1 MAAMTV
7 RHLSSLPR
15 LACVAA
21 ALAATACTTQP
32 RDVDTHAPAP
42 APDDAAVRALEELA
56 RHDVQWTS
64 PGGDEAGSMPLG
76 NGTFGANVWI
86 DSRGDLFLLL
96 SHTDAFSEI
105 ERLLKLGRVRISC
118 DPPLA
123 TAPFA
128 QRMRFAD
135 GMIEVDA
142 GSGDDRATV
151 RVWIDSASE
160 MLHATIDGARPRTV
174 TATLERWRD
183 TARTLEGGER
193 NSSWVMRDAP
203 ASIALAESADIVVPL
218 ENSLGESPDAVAW
231 YHRNESS
238 VVPFTLEHQGLLAFE
253 TAFPDPLIL
262 RTFGGRIEGEGFT
275 RVDAGSVRSDAPRAS
290 HAVRITVA
298 CSQAD
303 DLAAW
308 QRRLGQVAAS
318 GADHA
323 ASRART
329 AAWWRERFTQ
339 SWVFVDMPEAERGA
353 LEPSRAYA
361 AQRAAALAATGGV
374 FPVKF
379 NGSIFTVAPR
389 FVNGEPFNDDFRRWG
404 GDYWWQNTRLPYHG
418 MLARGDGDRMR
429 SLIDFYFKA
438 IRGCSVRAK
447 EYYGAEGAYFPETMT
462 TFATYS
468 NGDYGWNREGLEKGV
483 VQCPWWQWEWN
494 QGPELVALMLDHWD
508 HTGDARML
516 EERTIPMARAVLRY
530 FDTRFT
536 RDSRGVLV
544 ISPTQALETY
554 WTGVV
559 NDLPCVAGLREITAR
574 LLALPANVG
583 GSDDRALWERM
594 RASCPPLPR
603 SADGTRLAP
612 AEKFDATRSNCEN
625 PELYAVWPFWLP
637 DDMLDIGRAS
647 FAARIE
653 KMTHGWTQDGMQAA
667 RLGLAD
673 EAAANVRA
681 KLGNTHANFRY
692 PTFWGPNFDWV
703 PDQCHG
709 SNLLTTMQEML
720 LQSRP
725 DGTIVLLPAWP
736 KSWDARF
743 RLHGAGGTQVTAE
756 VRGGALVSLEVDPPA
771 NRARVKLAERWT
783 AP

>member
-1 MAAMTV
+1 MSA
-7 RHLSSLPR
+7 RFLSSLFR
-15 LACVAA
+15 IAFVVAA
-21 ALAATACTTQP
+21 IDLAACATTQT
-32 RDVDTHAPAP
+32 DMIEPAR
-42 APDDAAVRALEELA
+42 DAAAARAFAELA
-56 RHDVQWTS
+56 AHDVAWNT
-64 PGGDEAGSMPLG
+64 PGGDEAGSMPIG
-76 NGTFGANVWI
+76 NGTFGANAWI
-86 DSRGDLFLLL
+86 DAKGDLLLLL
-96 SHTDAFSEI
+96 SHTDSFSEI

-123 TAPFA
+123 VAPFA
-128 QRMRFAD
+128 QRMHFAD
-135 GMIEVDA
+135 GMIEIA
-142 GSGDDRATV
+142 SGEGDDRATV

-160 MLHATIDGARPRTV
+160 VLHATVESARPRTV
-174 TATLERWRD
+174 TATLENWRD
-183 TARTLEGGER
+183 AARTLEGGER

-203 ASIALAESADIVVPL
+203 ASIALVESADIVVPA
-218 ENSLGESPDAVAW
+218 EESPDAVAW

-238 VVPFTLEHQGLLAFE
+238 VVPFTLEHQGLIAFE
-253 TAFPDPLIL
+253 SAFPDPLIL
-262 RTFGGRIEGEGFT
+262 RTFGGRIDGEGFE
-275 RVDAGSVRSDAPRAS
+275 RADAHAMRSDAPRER
-290 HAVRITVA
+290 HALRISVA

-303 DLAAW
+303 DLASWRA
-308 QRRLGQVAAS
+308 RLAAVAAN

-329 AAWWRERFTQ
+329 ASWWRARFTQ
-339 SWVFVDMPEAERGA
+339 SWVFVDMPEAELGA
-353 LEPSRAYA
+353 FSLSQAYA

-389 FVNGEPFNDDFRRWG
+389 FVTGEPFNDDFRRWG

-418 MLARGDGDRMR
+418 MLARGDGDRLR
-429 SLIDFYFKA
+429 SLVDFYFRA
-438 IRGCSVRAK
+438 LRGCAVRAK
-447 EYYGAEGAYFPETMT
+447 EYYGADGAYFPETMT

-468 NGDYGWNREGLEKGV
+468 NGDSGWNREGVEKSV

-494 QGPELVALMLDHWD
+494 QGFELVALLLDHWD
-508 HTGDARML
+508 HTGDERML
-516 EERTIPMARAVLRY
+516 EERTVPMAREVLRY
-530 FDTRFT
+530 FDTRFA
-536 RDSRGVLV
+536 RDERGVLV

-559 NDLPCVAGLREITAR
+559 NDLPSVAGLREITAR
-574 LLALPANVG
+574 LLALPSGFG
-583 GSDDRALWERM
+583 GPDDRALWERM
-594 RASCPPLPR
+594 RASCPPLPLTP
-603 SADGTRLAP
+603 DGTRLAP
-612 AEKFDATRSNCEN
+612 AEKFDPVRSNCEN
-625 PELYAVWPFWLP
+625 PELYAVWPFWLQS
-637 DDMLDIGRAS
+637 DMLEISRAS
-647 FAARIE
+647 FASRIE

-681 KLGNTHANFRY
+681 KLENTHKNFRY

-709 SNLLTTMQEML
+709 SNLLTTVQEML

-725 DGTIVLLPAWP
+725 DGTIHLLPAWP

-743 RLHGAGGTQVTAE
+743 RLHGAAGTRITAE
-756 VRGGALVSLEVDPPA
+756 VREGALVSLEVDPPA
-771 NRARVKLAERWT
+771 HRARVRVAEGWV

>member
-1 MAAMTV
+1 MSA
-7 RHLSSLPR
+7 RFLSSLFR
-15 LACVAA
+15 IAFVVAA
-21 ALAATACTTQP
+21 IDLAACATTQT
-32 RDVDTHAPAP
+32 DMIEPAR
-42 APDDAAVRALEELA
+42 DAAAARAFAELA
-56 RHDVQWTS
+56 THDVAWTA
-64 PGGDEAGSMPLG
+64 PGGDEAGSMPIG
-76 NGTFGANVWI
+76 NGTFGANVWF
-86 DSRGDLFLLL
+86 DAKGDLLVLL

-105 ERLLKLGRVRISC
+105 ERLLKLGRVRVSC
-118 DPPLA
+118 DPPLSV
-123 TAPFA
+123 APFA

-142 GSGDDRATV
+142 GAGDDRATV

-160 MLHATIDGARPRTV
+160 VLHATVESARPRTV
-174 TATLERWRD
+174 TATLENWRD
-183 TARTLEGGER
+183 AARTLEGGER

-203 ASIALAESADIVVPL
+203 ASIALTESADIVVPA
-218 ENSLGESPDAVAW
+218 EDSLGESPDAVAW

-238 VVPFTLEHQGLLAFE
+238 IVAFTLEHQGLLAFE

-262 RTFGGRIEGEGFT
+262 RTFGGRIDGDGFART
-275 RVDAGSVRSDAPRAS
+275 DANTMRSTAPNTS
-290 HAVRITVA
+290 HALRVTVA

-303 DLAAW
+303 DLASW
-308 QRRLGQVAAS
+308 QRRLASVAANA
-318 GADHA
+318 ADHA

-329 AAWWRERFTQ
+329 AAWWSARFAT

-353 LEPSRAYA
+353 LALSQAYA

-389 FVNGEPFNDDFRRWG
+389 FVNGEPYNDDFRRWG

-429 SLIDFYFKA
+429 SLVDFYFRA
-438 IRGCSVRAK
+438 IRGCEVRAK

-468 NGDYGWNREGLEKGV
+468 NGDYGWSREGLDKEKDKGV

-494 QGPELVALMLDHWD
+494 QSLELVALLLDHWD
-508 HTGDARML
+508 HTGDERML
-516 EERTIPMARAVLRY
+516 EERTIPMAYAALRW
-530 FDTRFT
+530 FDTRFM
-536 RDSRGVLV
+536 RDERGILV

-559 NDLPCVAGLREITAR
+559 NDLPSVAGLREITAR
-574 LLALPANVG
+574 LLSLPAG
-583 GSDDRALWERM
+583 FGTDDDRALWERM
-594 RASCPPLPR
+594 RASCPPLPAT
-603 SADGTRLAP
+603 ADGAKLAP
-612 AEKFDATRSNCEN
+612 AEKFDPVRSNCEN

-637 DDMLDIGRAS
+637 DDLLAVGRAS
-647 FAARIE
+647 YAARIE

-681 KLGNTHANFRY
+681 KLGNTHKNFRY

-709 SNLLTTMQEML
+709 SNLLTTVQEML

-725 DGTIVLLPAWP
+725 DGSIVLLPAWP

-756 VRGGALVSLEVDPPA
+756 VRGSALVSLEVDPPA
-771 NRARVKLAERWT
+771 NRARVTVAEGWA

>member
-1 MAAMTV
+1 LCV
-7 RHLSSLPR
+7 S
-15 LACVAA
+15 VAA
-21 ALAATACTTQP
+21 AAAACAATSD
-32 RDVDTHAPAP
+32 RDVADLSASEPP
-42 APDDAAVRALEELA
+42 NDSAAARALDELA
-56 RHDVQWTS
+56 HHDVLWNA
-64 PGGDEAGSMPLG
+64 PGGDEAGSMPNG
-76 NGTFGANVWI
+76 NGTFGANVWF
-86 DSRGDLFLLL
+86 DAKGDLLVLL

-105 ERLLKLGRVRISC
+105 ERLLKLGRVRVSC

-123 TAPFA
+123 VAPFA

-135 GMIEVDA
+135 GMIEVA
-142 GSGDDRATV
+142 SGEGDDRAIV
-151 RVWIDSASE
+151 RVWIDSATE
-160 MLHATIDGARPRTV
+160 VLHATVTGARPRTV
-174 TATLERWRD
+174 TATLENWRD
-183 TARTLEGGER
+183 GARTLEGGER

-203 ASIALAESADIVVPL
+203 ASVALVESADIVVTT
-218 ENSLGESPDAVAW
+218 EESPDAVAW

-238 VVPFTLEHQGLLAFE
+238 VVPFTLEHQGLTALE

-262 RTFGGRIEGEGFT
+262 RTFGGRIEGDGFARIDT
-275 RVDAGSVRSDAPRAS
+275 RAVRSDAPRER
-290 HAVRITVA
+290 HALRIAVA

-303 DLAAW
+303 DLASW
-308 QRRLGQVAAS
+308 QKRLAAVAAN

-329 AAWWRERFTQ
+329 AEWWRARFAQ
-339 SWVFVDMPEAERGA
+339 SWVFVDMPEADRGA
-353 LEPSRAYA
+353 LSLSQAYA

-374 FPVKF
+374 FPIKF

-389 FVNGEPFNDDFRRWG
+389 FVNGAPFNDDFRNWG

-429 SLIDFYFKA
+429 SLVDFYFRA
-438 IRGCSVRAK
+438 LRGCGARAK

-494 QGPELVALMLDHWD
+494 QSLELVALLLDHWD
-508 HTGDARML
+508 HTGDERML
-516 EERTIPMARAVLRY
+516 EERTIPVARAALLW

-536 RDSRGVLV
+536 RDDRGVLV

-559 NDLPCVAGLREITAR
+559 NDLPSVAGLREITAR
-574 LLALPANVG
+574 LCALPEGFG
-583 GSDDRALWERM
+583 GPDDRALWARM
-594 RASCPPLPR
+594 RASCPPLPLTP
-603 SADGTRLAP
+603 DGTRLAP
-612 AEKFDATRSNCEN
+612 AEKFDPTRSNCEN

-637 DDMLDIGRAS
+637 RDMLEIGRAS
-647 FAARIE
+647 YASRIE

-673 EAAANVRA
+673 DAAANVHA
-681 KLGNTHANFRY
+681 KLGNTNRNFRY

-709 SNLLTTMQEML
+709 SNLLTTVQEML

-725 DGTIVLLPAWP
+725 DGAITLLPAWP

-743 RLHGAGGTQVTAE
+743 RLYGAAGTRITAE
-756 VRGGALVSLEVDPPA
+756 VRDGAIRSLEVDPPA
-771 NRARVKLAERWT
+771 HRARVTIAEGWS

>member
-1 MAAMTV
+1 MTS
-7 RHLSSLPR
+7 RALSSLGR
-15 LACVAA
+15 LACVSVAATVAACAAPRVRDATVAPQPVLPNDAA
-21 ALAATACTTQP
+21 AA
-32 RDVDTHAPAP
+32 
-42 APDDAAVRALEELA
+42 RALDELV
-56 RHDVQWTS
+56 RHDVQWSS
-64 PGGDEAGSMPLG
+64 PGGDEAGSMPIG

-86 DSRGDLFLLL
+86 DAKGDLLLLL
-96 SHTDAFSEI
+96 SHADAFSEI

-123 TAPFA
+123 IAPFT

-135 GMIEVDA
+135 GMIEVECGD
-142 GSGDDRATV
+142 GDDRV
-151 RVWIDSASE
+151 LLRVWIDSATE
-160 MLHATIDGARPRTV
+160 TLHTTLDGRRPRTV
-174 TATLERWRD
+174 TATLENWRNA
-183 TARTLEGGER
+183 ARTLEGGER

-203 ASIALAESADIVVPL
+203 ASIALVESADVVVPVGD
-218 ENSLGESPDAVAW
+218 SVGESPDAVAW

-238 VVPFTLEHQGLLAFE
+238 IVPFTLEHQGLIAFE
-253 TAFPDPLIL
+253 SAFPDPLIL
-262 RTFGGRIEGEGFT
+262 RTFGGRIEGEGFVRADAHT
-275 RVDAGSVRSDAPRAS
+275 MRADGARGRHALRV
-290 HAVRITVA
+290 TVA

-303 DLAAW
+303 DLASW

-318 GADHA
+318 AADHA
-323 ASRART
+323 ASRERT
-329 AAWWRERFTQ
+329 AAWWRSRFAQ

-353 LEPSRAYA
+353 LAPSQAYA

-429 SLIDFYFKA
+429 SLFDFYFKA

-494 QGPELVALMLDHWD
+494 QGPELVALLLDHWD
-508 HTGDARML
+508 HTGDERML
-516 EERTIPMARAVLRY
+516 EERAIPAARAVLRY
-530 FDTRFT
+530 FDTRFA
-536 RDSRGVLV
+536 RDARGILV

-559 NDLPCVAGLREITAR
+559 NDLPCVAGLREVTAR
-574 LLALPANVG
+574 LLALPARFG
-583 GSDDRALWERM
+583 DAADRALWERM
-594 RASCPPLPR
+594 RASCPPLPLT
-603 SADGTRLAP
+603 ADGARLAP
-612 AEKFDATRSNCEN
+612 AEKFDPTRSNCEN

-637 DDMLDIGRAS
+637 HDMLGIGRAS

-673 EAAANVRA
+673 DAAANVRA
-681 KLGNTHANFRY
+681 KLGNTHKNFRY
-692 PTFWGPNFDWV
+692 PTFWGPNFDWL

-709 SNLLTTMQEML
+709 SNLLTTVQEML

-725 DGTIVLLPAWP
+725 DGTITLLPAWP
-736 KSWDARF
+736 KSWNARF
-743 RLHGAGGTQVTAE
+743 RLHGAGGTRVTAE

-771 NRARVKLAERWT
+771 NRARVTVAEGWT

>member
-1 MAAMTV
+1 MSA
-7 RHLSSLPR
+7 RFLSSLFR
-15 LACVAA
+15 IAFVVAA
-21 ALAATACTTQP
+21 IDLAACATTQT
-32 RDVDTHAPAP
+32 DMIEPAR
-42 APDDAAVRALEELA
+42 DAAAAHAFAELA
-56 RHDVQWTS
+56 THDVAWTA
-64 PGGDEAGSMPLG
+64 PGGDEAGSMPIG
-76 NGTFGANVWI
+76 NGTFGANVWF
-86 DSRGDLFLLL
+86 DAKGDLLVLL

-105 ERLLKLGRVRISC
+105 ERLLKLGRVRVSC

-123 TAPFA
+123 LAPFA

-142 GSGDDRATV
+142 GAGDDRATV

-160 MLHATIDGARPRTV
+160 VLHTTVESARPRTV
-174 TATLERWRD
+174 TATLESWRD

-203 ASIALAESADIVVPL
+203 TSMALTESADIMVPV
-218 ENSLGESPDAVAW
+218 EDSLGESPDAVAW

-238 VVPFTLEHQGLLAFE
+238 IVAFTLEHQGLLAFE
-253 TAFPDPLIL
+253 TAFSDPLIL
-262 RTFGGRIEGEGFT
+262 RTFGGRIEGDGF
-275 RVDAGSVRSDAPRAS
+275 VRTGASTMRTDAPRTS
-290 HAVRITVA
+290 HALRVSVA

-303 DLAAW
+303 NLESWQKRLAS
-308 QRRLGQVAAS
+308 VAANAA
-318 GADHA
+318 GHA

-353 LEPSRAYA
+353 LALSQAYA
-361 AQRAAALAATGGV
+361 AQRAAVLAATGGV

-389 FVNGEPFNDDFRRWG
+389 FVNGEPYNDDFRRWG

-429 SLIDFYFKA
+429 SLVDFYFRA
-438 IRGCSVRAK
+438 IRGCEVRAK

-468 NGDYGWNREGLEKGV
+468 NGDYGWSREGLDKERDKGV

-494 QGPELVALMLDHWD
+494 QSLELVALLLDHWD
-508 HTGDARML
+508 HTGDERML
-516 EERTIPMARAVLRY
+516 EERTIPMAHAALGW

-536 RDSRGVLV
+536 RDERGILV

-559 NDLPCVAGLREITAR
+559 NDLPSVAGLREITAR
-574 LLALPANVG
+574 LLSLPAG
-583 GSDDRALWERM
+583 FASDDDRALWERM
-594 RASCPPLPR
+594 RASCPPLPVT
-603 SADGTRLAP
+603 ADGAKLAP
-612 AEKFDATRSNCEN
+612 AEKFDPVRSNCEN

-637 DDMLDIGRAS
+637 EDMLAVSRAS

-681 KLGNTHANFRY
+681 KLGNTHKNFRY

-709 SNLLTTMQEML
+709 SNLLTTVQEML

-756 VRGGALVSLEVDPPA
+756 VRGGALVSLEVEPPA
-771 NRARVKLAERWT
+771 NRARVTVAEGWM

>member
-1 MAAMTV
+1 MPA
-7 RHLSSLPR
+7 RCLSPFSR
-15 LACVAA
+15 LAFVAVAA
-21 ALAATACTTQP
+21 IVAACATQP
-32 RDVDTHAPAP
+32 RQVAESVDARTR
-42 APDDAAVRALEELA
+42 DAVAARALAELGTQ
-56 RHDVQWTS
+56 DVAWTA
-64 PGGDEAGSMPLG
+64 PGGDEAGSMPIG
-76 NGTFGANVWI
+76 NGTFGANVWF
-86 DSRGDLFLLL
+86 DAKGDLLVLL

-123 TAPFA
+123 LAPFA

-142 GSGDDRATV
+142 GAGDDRATV

-160 MLHATIDGARPRTV
+160 VLHATVESARPRMV
-174 TATLERWRD
+174 TATLENWRD
-183 TARTLEGGER
+183 AARTIEGGER

-203 ASIALAESADIVVPL
+203 ASVALTESADIVVPA
-218 ENSLGESPDAVAW
+218 EESPDAIAW

-238 VVPFTLEHQGLLAFE
+238 IVAFTLEHQGLLAFE

-262 RTFGGRIEGEGFT
+262 RTFGGRIEGDGFS
-275 RVDAGSVRSDAPRAS
+275 RADANTMRTDAPRTS
-290 HAVRITVA
+290 HALRVSVA

-303 DLAAW
+303 NLESWQKRLAS
-308 QRRLGQVAAS
+308 VAANA
-318 GADHA
+318 ADHA

-353 LEPSRAYA
+353 LALSQAYA

-389 FVNGEPFNDDFRRWG
+389 FVNGAPHNDDFRNWG

-429 SLIDFYFKA
+429 SLFDFYFRA

-468 NGDYGWNREGLEKGV
+468 NGDYGWNREGLDKSV
-483 VQCPWWQWEWN
+483 VQCPYWQWAWN

-516 EERTIPMARAVLRY
+516 EERTIPMARAMLRY
-530 FDTRFT
+530 FDTRFK
-536 RDSRGVLV
+536 RDARGVLV
-544 ISPTQALETY
+544 ITPTQSAETY

-559 NDLPCVAGLREITAR
+559 NDLPCIAGLREATDR
-574 LLALPANVG
+574 LCALPARFG
-583 GSDDRALWERM
+583 AADDRALWERM
-594 RASCPPLPR
+594 RAACPPLPLT
-603 SADGTRLAP
+603 ADGTKLSP

-637 DDMLDIGRAS
+637 RDMLEVGRAS
-647 FAARIE
+647 YAARIE

-681 KLGNTHANFRY
+681 KLGNTHKNFRY

-709 SNLLTTMQEML
+709 SNLLTTVQEMM

-743 RLHGAGGTQVTAE
+743 RLHGASGTRITAE

-771 NRARVKLAERWT
+771 NRARVKLAEGWT

>member
-1 MAAMTV
+1 MTF
-7 RHLSSLPR
+7 RFRSSFPR
-15 LACVAA
+15 LLCVATAVALAACATKPRDTAAPLPEAAPDAAA
-21 ALAATACTTQP
+21 ALALA
-32 RDVDTHAPAP
+32 
-42 APDDAAVRALEELA
+42 ELA
-56 RHDVQWTS
+56 THDVAWTA
-64 PGGDEAGSMPLG
+64 PGGDEAGSMPIG
-76 NGTFGANVWI
+76 NGSFGANVWL
-86 DSRGDLFLLL
+86 DAKGDLLLLL

-105 ERLLKLGRVRISC
+105 ERLLKLGRVRIAC

-123 TAPFA
+123 TTPFS

-142 GSGDDRATV
+142 GAGDDRATV

-160 MLHATIDGARPRTV
+160 VLHATVESTRPRTV
-174 TATLERWRD
+174 AATLENWRG

-203 ASIALAESADIVVPL
+203 ASIALAESADIIVPAD
-218 ENSLGESPDAVAW
+218 ESPDAVAW

-238 VVPFTLEHQGLLAFE
+238 VVAFTLEHQGLLAFE
-253 TAFPDPLIL
+253 TAFPDPLLL
-262 RTFGGRIEGEGFT
+262 RTFGGRIEGDGFV
-275 RVDAGSVRSDAPRAS
+275 RADADTMRTDAPRTS
-290 HAVRITVA
+290 HALRVTVA

-303 DLAAW
+303 NLDSWQKRLAS
-308 QRRLGQVAAS
+308 VAANA
-318 GADHA
+318 ADHA
-323 ASRART
+323 ESRART
-329 AAWWRERFTQ
+329 AAWWSARFAR
-339 SWVFVDMPEAERGA
+339 SWVFVDLPESERGPLSA
-353 LEPSRAYA
+353 SQAYA
-361 AQRAAALAATGGV
+361 AQRAAALAATDGA

-429 SLIDFYFKA
+429 SLVDFYFRA
-438 IRGCSVRAK
+438 LRGCTVRAK

-494 QGPELVALMLDHWD
+494 QSLELVALLLDHWD
-508 HTGDARML
+508 HTGDERML
-516 EERTIPMARAVLRY
+516 EERTIPMARAALLW

-536 RDSRGVLV
+536 RDERGVLV

-559 NDLPCVAGLREITAR
+559 NDLPSVAGLREITAR
-574 LLALPANVG
+574 LCALPADHGNAA
-583 GSDDRALWERM
+583 DRALWERM
-594 RASCPPLPR
+594 RASCPPLPLT
-603 SADGTRLAP
+603 ADGTRLAP
-612 AEKFDATRSNCEN
+612 AEKFDPVRSNCEN

-637 DDMLDIGRAS
+637 SDTLEIGRAS
-647 FAARIE
+647 FASRIE

-681 KLGNTHANFRY
+681 KLGNTHRNFRY

-709 SNLLTTMQEML
+709 SNLLTTVQEML

-743 RLHGAGGTQVTAE
+743 RLHGAAGTQVTAE

-771 NRARVKLAERWT
+771 NLSRVRVSEDWKT
-783 AP
+783 P

>member
-7 RHLSSLPR
+7 RHLSSLSR
-15 LACVAA
+15 LACIAA
-21 ALAATACTTQP
+21 ALAAAACTTQP

-42 APDDAAVRALEELA
+42 VLEDAAVRALEELA

-86 DSRGDLFLLL
+86 DSRGDLLVLL

-123 TAPFA
+123 IAPFA

-151 RVWIDSASE
+151 RVWIDAASE
-160 MLHATIDGARPRTV
+160 VLHATIDGARPRTV

-290 HAVRITVA
+290 HAVRVTVA

-303 DLAAW
+303 DLASW

-361 AQRAAALAATGGV
+361 AQRAAALASTGGV

-468 NGDYGWNREGLEKGV
+468 NGDYGWNREGLDRSV

-612 AEKFDATRSNCEN
+612 AEKFDPTRSNCEN

-736 KSWDARF
+736 TSWDARF

-756 VRGGALVSLEVDPPA
+756 VRGGALISLEVDPPA
-771 NRARVKLAERWT
+771 NRARVKLAEGWT